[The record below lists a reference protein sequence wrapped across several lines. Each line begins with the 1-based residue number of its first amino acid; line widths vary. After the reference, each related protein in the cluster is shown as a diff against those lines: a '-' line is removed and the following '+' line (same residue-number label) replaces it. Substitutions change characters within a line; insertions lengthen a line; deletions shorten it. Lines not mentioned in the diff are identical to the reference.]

1 MEIFSL
7 GKVTV
12 ATAGTRVPLSS
23 VLPSNFPSNNSC
35 ARIIVSQVMGTT
47 GKPCFGTTGVVAS
60 TLVGAIKQFAPSASS
75 GLMDTYVH
83 GQGPEG
89 GNPLNAG
96 DYAIDVT
103 VSGEGLIVSIEVG

>member
-12 ATAGTRVPLSS
+12 ATAGTSVPLSS
-23 VLPSNFPSNNSC
+23 VVPSNFPSNNSC
-35 ARIIVSQVMGTT
+35 ARIVVSQVMGTT
-47 GKPCFGTTGVVAS
+47 GKPCFGTTAVVAA

-75 GLMDTYVH
+75 GVTDTYVH
-83 GQGPEG
+83 GQGSED

-103 VSGEGLIVSIEVG
+103 VNGEGLIVSIEVR